1 MHRVNGEKACGKK
14 SGAAAS
20 RQGRDGQ
27 VEYDGGDA
35 VQDDIRYVVGNGIEA
50 GEAVV
55 YGITDPSQGPVGGL
69 VYAGE
74 EIGRCP
80 GKVPDGGIVANE
92 GKVIEY
98 ELIVEGVEIDCGT
111 QKCQAQQ
118 GDYRATVC
126 CGRSRPAPGGGWAFF
141 F

>member
-1 MHRVNGEKACGKK
+1 M
-14 SGAAAS
+14 
-20 RQGRDGQ
+20 
-27 VEYDGGDA
+27 
-35 VQDDIRYVVGNGIEA
+35 QDDIRYVVGNGIEA
-50 GEAVV
+50 GEPVV

-69 VYAGE
+69 VYSGE
-74 EIGRCP
+74 EIRGHP
-80 GKVPDGGIVANE
+80 GKISDGRIVANE

-98 ELIVEGVEIDCGT
+98 ELIVEGVEIDRRA
-111 QKCQAQQ
+111 QEYQAQQ